1 MKKICKLLCF
11 FPKKKFN
18 DIEISYNEINFNI
31 IKGIQS
37 NQSEKE
43 FNLQQVDTLSIKSEE
58 DDEYSSSQG
67 TLIFPEKY
75 LNNTEKN
82 INFKFTD
89 YNILNYIE
97 KQLNNEIDFE
107 PLISK
112 NGFDL
117 YINKKGSIFNKDF
130 PAIKQIN
137 KISKNE
143 FPKGTTIQVLD
154 FYMNNPE
161 IRLKWDKSLKDY
173 KIIEGD
179 KNKYILHYI
188 CKSPMIFV
196 SERDVIDKRYDFYS
210 NNAFYDFSSSTNDNF
225 LPEGKNIV
233 RINDICSIF
242 KMYEDGDDFKFMSIT
257 QVDTKMNIPPSMY
270 SITMPGKLKEW
281 YDKLK
286 NYIKD
291 NFKGDFNQ
299 DDNNNSIKE
308 ENKFDE
314 TMKLNQ

>member
-11 FPKKKFN
+11 FQRKKFDN
-18 DIEISYNEINFNI
+18 VKISFNEINFNI

-58 DDEYSSSQG
+58 DDEFSSSQG
-67 TLIFPEKY
+67 TLIFPDKY
-75 LNNTEKN
+75 LNNTEKK

-97 KQLNNEIDFE
+97 KQLNNETDFE

-117 YINKKGSIFNKDF
+117 YINKKGSIFNRDF

-210 NNAFYDFSSSTNDNF
+210 NNAFYDFSSSTNHDF

-233 RINDICSIF
+233 RINDICSFF
-242 KMYEDGDDFKFMSIT
+242 KMYEDGDDFKFISVT
-257 QVDTKMNIPPSMY
+257 QVDTKMNIPSSMY

-286 NYIKD
+286 TYIKE
-291 NFKGDFNQ
+291 NYKGDSNQ
-299 DDNNNSIKE
+299 DENNNTIKE

>member
-11 FPKKKFN
+11 FKRKKFDN
-18 DIEISYNEINFNI
+18 VIISYNEINFNI

-58 DDEYSSSQG
+58 DDEFSSSQG
-67 TLIFPEKY
+67 TLIFPDKY
-75 LNNTEKN
+75 LNNTEKK

-97 KQLNNEIDFE
+97 KQLNNETDFE

-130 PAIKQIN
+130 PSIKQIN
-137 KISKNE
+137 KISKKE
-143 FPKGTTIQVLD
+143 FPKGTTIQILD

-210 NNAFYDFSSSTNDNF
+210 NNAFYDFSSSTNDDF

-233 RINDICSIF
+233 RINDICSFF
-242 KMYEDGDDFKFMSIT
+242 KMYEDGDDFKFISVT

-286 NYIKD
+286 NYIKE
-291 NFKGDFNQ
+291 NYKGDSNN
-299 DDNNNSIKE
+299 DDNSNSIKE

>member
-1 MKKICKLLCF
+1 MKKLCKFLCF
-11 FPKKKFN
+11 FSRKKF
-18 DIEISYNEINFNI
+18 DYIEISHNEINLNI

-43 FNLQQVDTLSIKSEE
+43 FNLSQADSLSMKTEE
-58 DDEYSSSQG
+58 DEEYSSLKG
-67 TLIFPEKY
+67 NIVFPEKY
-75 LNNTEKN
+75 ISDTEKK

-89 YNILNYIE
+89 ENILNYIE
-97 KQLNNEIDFE
+97 KQLNNNDDFE

-117 YINKKGSIFNKDF
+117 YINKKGSIFNRNF

-137 KISKNE
+137 KISKSE
-143 FPKGTTIQVLD
+143 FPKGTTIQILD

-161 IRLKWDKSLKDY
+161 ARLQWDKSLKDY

-179 KNKYILHYI
+179 KSKYILYYI

-233 RINDICSIF
+233 RINDICSVF
-242 KMYEDGDDFKFMSIT
+242 KMYEEGEDFKFISIT
-257 QVDTKMNIPPSMY
+257 QVDTKMNVPPAMY

-286 NYIKD
+286 KHINE
-291 NFKGDFNQ
+291 NFKGEVNE
-299 DDNNNSIKE
+299 DNNVIKE

-314 TMKLNQ
+314 TMLLNQ